1 MIISARLS
9 LLSLIAAGL
18 LVGATP
24 GLGQAGAMPHHP
36 IAHKIVKKSGNKPG
50 KAAPVPPPAPVGPPP
65 VAPLAFANTPAPPE
79 LPNSPSYILIDDQT
93 GAVIAEKSP
102 NTPWPP
108 ASLTKLMTAYLTYQA
123 IAHGTIKLDQAV
135 PVSVTAW
142 HTGGSRMFISPSMH
156 PTVDQLL
163 HGLIID
169 SGNDAAVALAQAV
182 AGNRSAFVGLMNH
195 AAAQLQMTGTHYTN
209 VDGLPDPDL
218 HTTATDLGILS
229 RAIIAKYPQFLK
241 ISAEKH
247 YTFDKIRQ
255 RSWNP
260 VLFRDKTVDG
270 LKTGRTKAAGRC
282 IDATALRNGRRLIA
296 IVLGGPSF
304 KASTNDIEALLDYGY
319 QFYADQTIVSAGKIL
334 ATAQAPTLEPASF
347 PVGAAKS
354 LVMTLP
360 VNAQSVLKTNVAL
373 NGPFKGAIAQGA
385 VVGTITVSANGKTI
399 ATVPAVALAAAKPA
413 GFFTMLMRR
422 LHHL

>member
-1 MIISARLS
+1 MMK
-9 LLSLIAAGL
+9 IAARFALGSVITAAL
-18 LVGATP
+18 LTGGAP
-24 GLGQAGAMPHHP
+24 GFGYAHGVVHRANAQKAGAKQAGAQ
-36 IAHKIVKKSGNKPG
+36 KVG
-50 KAAPVPPPAPVGPPP
+50 KPVPVVPVGPPP

-93 GAVIAEKSP
+93 GAVIAAKSP

-123 IAHGTIKLDQAV
+123 IAHGTVKLDQKV

-156 PTVDQLL
+156 PTIDQLL

-195 AAAQLQMTGTHYTN
+195 AAAQLHMTGTHYTN
-209 VDGLPDPDL
+209 VDGLPNPQL

-229 RAIIAKYPQFLK
+229 RAIIAKYPQFLT
-241 ISAEKH
+241 ISKEKH
-247 YTFDKIRQ
+247 FTFDKIRQ

-260 VLFRDKTVDG
+260 VLFVDKTVDG

-296 IVLGGPSF
+296 VVLGGPSF
-304 KASTNDIEALLDYGY
+304 KASTKDIEALLDYGY
-319 QFYADQTIVSAGKIL
+319 QFYANQTVSQAGKL
-334 ATAQAPTLEPASF
+334 LMTAAAPKLDPARV

-354 LVMTLP
+354 LVLTLP
-360 VNAQSVLKTNVAL
+360 VGAQSLLKTAVTLNAPLTDAVA
-373 NGPFKGAIAQGA
+373 KGA
-385 VVGTITVSANGKTI
+385 VVGTVTISANGKVI
-399 ATVPAVALAAAKPA
+399 ATEPAVALAGAKRA
-413 GFFTMLMRR
+413 GFFTMMMRR